1 MKNGNRHF
9 YVIGSVVYVVMFIGQ
24 FHALIQYPNE
34 IIAANAKTVSH
45 SLTTN

>member
-1 MKNGNRHF
+1 
-9 YVIGSVVYVVMFIGQ
+9 MFIGQ

-34 IIAANAKTVSH
+34 IIAANVKTVSH